1 MIMLIQMLKENSKS
15 EMVMMNCF
23 LRCLIIFLKIIL
35 LSAITTIAYGLTD
48 KDLIPII
55 RQYDEP
61 CRTDYSSEGNYD
73 LQPFEDLHT
82 KLMGYKNKAGE
93 VVIKPKFDR
102 ALTFSKL
109 GIADVFIRP
118 DKWYKIDLKGKIL
131 YQSYFFDNGPDYYVS
146 ELMRIIEKGKI
157 GFANR
162 EGKII
167 IPPVFEFA
175 TPFGYSTPIAM
186 VCKGCQE
193 KLPPKKQAGC
203 CHAEIV
209 GGKWGMINSTGEI
222 IVPIKFDSFGI
233 FEDGSVYFSKEDY
246 VFRIYLKKK

>member
-1 MIMLIQMLKENSKS
+1 MKR
-15 EMVMMNCF
+15 F
-23 LRCLIIFLKIIL
+23 DRCLIIFLKVVL
-35 LSAITTIAYGLTD
+35 LSLITTIAYGLTD

-61 CRTDYSSEGNYD
+61 CKTDYSAEGNYD
-73 LQPFEDLHT
+73 LHPFEDPDT
-82 KLMGYKNKAGE
+82 KLMGYRNKAGKL
-93 VVIKPKFDR
+93 VIKPKFNK

-146 ELMRIIEKGKI
+146 ELMRVIENGKM

-162 EGKII
+162 EGKIV
-167 IPPVFEFA
+167 IPPAFEYA
-175 TPFGYSTPIAM
+175 TPFAYSTPIAM

-193 KLPPKKQAGC
+193 ELPSKDQGGC
-203 CHAEIV
+203 RHADMV

-222 IVPIKFDSFGI
+222 IVPIEFDSFST
-233 FEDGSVYFSKEDY
+233 FEDGSVYFSKGDY